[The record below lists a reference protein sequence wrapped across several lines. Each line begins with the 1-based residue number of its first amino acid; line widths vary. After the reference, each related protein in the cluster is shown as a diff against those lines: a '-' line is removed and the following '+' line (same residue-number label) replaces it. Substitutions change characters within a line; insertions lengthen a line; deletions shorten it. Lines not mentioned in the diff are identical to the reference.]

1 MALAIIP
8 ICMFLLSGITLRHM
22 LLVVSAVVFGIGHI
36 YITYQNAKE

>member
-8 ICMFLLSGITLRHM
+8 ICMFLLSGITLRHV

-36 YITYQNAKE
+36 YNIDRKKY